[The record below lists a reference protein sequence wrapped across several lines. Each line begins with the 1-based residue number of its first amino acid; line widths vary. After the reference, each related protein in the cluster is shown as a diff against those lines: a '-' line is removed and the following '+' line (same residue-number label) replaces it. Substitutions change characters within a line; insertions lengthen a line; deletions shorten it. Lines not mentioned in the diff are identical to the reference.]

1 MARRAVATED
11 KKKRRQAILVA
22 ARDLFNAGDVTLPAA
37 SEIAAA
43 ADLAKGTVYIYF
55 RTKEEIFLAPLLQE
69 CIDVLD
75 RIELVFRSTQGI
87 RQCL

>member
-1 MARRAVATED
+1 MARRAVATEE
-11 KKKRRQAILVA
+11 KRRQAILVA
-22 ARDLFNAGDVTLPAA
+22 ARDLFNAGDGNLPAA

-43 ADLAKGTVYIYF
+43 ADLAKATVYINF
-55 RTKEEIFLAPLLQE
+55 RTKEDIFLVLLLQE

-75 RIELVFRSTQGI
+75 RIEMVFRSTQGM

>member
-1 MARRAVATED
+1 MARRAVAMED

-22 ARDLFNAGDVTLPAA
+22 ARDLFNASDGTLPAA

-55 RTKEEIFLAPLLQE
+55 RTKEEIFLALLLQE

-75 RIELVFRSTQGI
+75 RY
-87 RQCL
+87 

>member
-11 KKKRRQAILVA
+11 QKKRKQAILVA
-22 ARDLFNAGDVTLPAA
+22 ARDLFNAGDGTLPAA

-55 RTKEEIFLAPLLQE
+55 RTKEEIFLALLLQE

-75 RIELVFRSTQGI
+75 RIELVFRSTQGV